1 MKSDTPLILVDASS
15 FLYRAFHALPPLT
28 NSKGEPTG
36 AIYGVINMLRK
47 LLADYEPQRIAV
59 VFDAKGK
66 TFRDELF
73 ARYKAQRPPMPE
85 ALAVQIE
92 PLKQVIR
99 AMGLPLL
106 EVEGVEAD
114 DVIATLATRA
124 AAKGMKVMIV
134 TADKDMAQLV
144 SDRIFLLNTKDNA
157 LMGPK
162 EVEEKFGVP
171 PERIVDYLALVGDA
185 TDNIPGVPGIGPKTA
200 VKLLRT
206 YGSLDGI
213 LAHLDAIKGK
223 AGEGLRRHQA
233 QLLLSRELATL
244 RRDVPLGV
252 EPEDLVR
259 GEMDVEALRALFQRL
274 EFRTW
279 LAQLP
284 RGEGDPAYETVLTEE
299 ALMAWVGRLR
309 EAPLIALDTE
319 TTSLDV
325 MEAELVGIA
334 LSTAPGEGA
343 YIPLA
348 HDYPGAPPQLP
359 RERVLEALRP
369 LLEDPR
375 KLKLGHN
382 LKYDMGVLARCGIE
396 LRGIAFDTMLESY
409 VLDSTASRHD
419 LDSLALRYLGHRTI
433 LFEEVA
439 GKGAKQV
446 PFSRVPLEQAAPYA
460 AEDAEVTMRL
470 HHRLWPRLEKE
481 AALKALFEDLE
492 MPLVPILSA
501 MERAGVRVDTEQLQL
516 QSRELAAKIEA
527 LREEIQL
534 LAGEAFN
541 PDSPK
546 QLQAILF
553 GKLGLPVLAK
563 TPKGQPSTAEG
574 VLAELALDYPLP
586 RLILTYRS
594 LSKLKSTYTDAL
606 VRQVHPATGRVHT
619 SFHQAVAATGRL
631 SSSNPNLQNIPIR
644 TEEGRR
650 IRRAFIAPEGCV
662 LIAADYSQIELRILA
677 HLSRDEGLLKAF
689 REGRDIHRA
698 TAAEVFGIP
707 PGSIDAEQRRRAK
720 AINFG
725 LIYGMSAFGLARQ
738 LGIPREE
745 AEAYMERYFARY
757 PQVAAFME
765 SIRRRAHAQGY
776 VETLFGRRIHLPEL
790 KAASAQRR
798 AQAER
803 AAINAPMQGTAADI
817 IKRAM
822 ILCQRW
828 IEREGVEARM
838 ILQVHDELVFEVAEE
853 AAEKAAGGLKG
864 CMEGAAALSVPLQVE
879 VGIGR
884 NWEEAH

>member
-838 ILQVHDELVFEVAEE
+838 ILQVHDELVFEVAEG